1 MKQLQARDGRGARG
15 AVGRRAEE
23 QRTDADVDRPAK

>member
-1 MKQLQARDGRGARG
+1 MKQLQARDGRGRVERG
-15 AVGRRAEE
+15 AEE